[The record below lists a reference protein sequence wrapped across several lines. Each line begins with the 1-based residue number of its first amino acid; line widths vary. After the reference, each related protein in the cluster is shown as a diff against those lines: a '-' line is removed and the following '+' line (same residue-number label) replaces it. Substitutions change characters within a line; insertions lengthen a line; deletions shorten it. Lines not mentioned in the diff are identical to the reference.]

1 MQPSPYGAPSPSM
14 PATAPMMGIATA
26 PMIPTK
32 RFGLMT
38 ILTLTFVIL
47 SLIFVPIAAGT
58 PWWTLASTGVS
69 SGVVTM
75 DAGLGQACFFGSGL
89 AGCYTYQQVLGLPY
103 FGPAFK
109 PLVDTVGLA
118 GVFMLVAIVFVILT
132 LVFFLLGIFFP
143 KVGYLTAIF
152 ALVGAT
158 MNLAAPI
165 YLFAALPGAM
175 KSITISGSSPF
186 SFVSG
191 FFGSG
196 AAFGSTYTY
205 GGGAGWFLAVV
216 SSIFFFLTFIFT
228 LYLTRRLIPLGNIR
242 IGGPAPQPASYG
254 PPGYQPY
261 QQPMQAMP
269 PTQPMQP
276 MAGPAMATTM
286 PTAAPTAQK
295 FCPRCGSPAQG
306 AATFCA
312 NCGGPF

>member
-1 MQPSPYGAPSPSM
+1 
-14 PATAPMMGIATA
+14 MMGITTA

-58 PWWTLASTGVS
+58 SWWTLASTGVS
-69 SGVVTM
+69 SGVGTTE
-75 DAGLGQACFFGSGL
+75 AGLGQVCFFGSGFN
-89 AGCYTYQQVLGLPY
+89 GCYTYQQILGVSY

-109 PLVDTVGLA
+109 PVADTFGLA

-132 LVFFLLGIFFP
+132 LVFFLIGIFFP

-158 MNLAAPI
+158 MNLVAPL
-165 YLFAALPGAM
+165 YLFAALPGAV
-175 KSITISGSSPF
+175 KSVTIGGISPY

-216 SSIFFFLTFIFT
+216 SSIFFFLTFIFS
-228 LYLTRRLIPLGNIR
+228 LFLTRRLIPLGNIQF
-242 IGGPAPQPASYG
+242 GGAAPQPAYYS

-261 QQPMQAMP
+261 QQPMQSM
-269 PTQPMQP
+269 QPMQP
-276 MAGPAMATTM
+276 MTGPTMATSM

-306 AATFCA
+306 TATFCA